1 MLDGEA
7 RQHFQLLRHFLNIG
21 CRFLA
26 QLMKMGFNLIGMGQE
41 NLSLRTIV
49 DQRAVVVEI
58 AQIRIQAAFPQ
69 MSAHR
74 FHIKVDDALDL
85 FVFAMSITTFERL
98 EMAAD
103 TFLN

>member
-1 MLDGEA
+1 MLDGKA
-7 RQHFQLLRHFLNIG
+7 RQHFQLLCHFLNIG

-26 QLMKMGFNLIGMGQE
+26 QLVKMGFNLIGMGQE
-41 NLSLRTIV
+41 NLSFRTVV
-49 DQRAVVVEI
+49 DQRAVVIEI

-74 FHIKVDDALDL
+74 FHIEVDDALDL
-85 FVFAMSITTFERL
+85 FVFAMGITAFERF

-103 TFLN
+103 AFLN